1 MDISD
6 VVPLSDSLLISVV
19 IPMHNSERWIRQT
32 LVSVCVQDY
41 ANLEIVLINDGS
53 NDNSLG
59 VVAKVSNEFPSV
71 RIKIHSMKNSG
82 VSYARNLGIQMA
94 EGELIALLDS
104 DDVWDKTKLSRQFL
118 YLNSRPELIAVLCDF
133 YISKSVHSDKELR
146 NMRLIS
152 KKGVRDVGFSWLSLE
167 GNGGLLSSTALI
179 WKDSFKDKVT
189 FDSELS
195 TTADLSF
202 FLQLTK
208 FGKVGHL
215 AVPLVQYRQ
224 HENQMHSDPDL
235 LRKEYPLLLQKLEA
249 LSFQVNQ
256 RKIIGNVLVMCGL
269 LNLSRGA
276 FRKAFDD
283 FIGGVISNPVSIIR
297 LPLAVMK
304 KRVVSYLTLIATRTR

>member
-1 MDISD
+1 MVISD
-6 VVPLSDSLLISVV
+6 VVPPGEPLLISVV
-19 IPMHNSERWIRQT
+19 IPMHNSERWIRET

-41 ANLEIVLINDGS
+41 PNLEIVLINDGS

-59 VVAKVSNEFPSV
+59 VVGKVSSKFPNV
-71 RIKIHSMKNSG
+71 RIKTYSIKNSG
-82 VSYARNLGIQMA
+82 VSYARNLGIRMA
-94 EGELIALLDS
+94 EGKLIALLDS

-133 YISKSVHSDKELR
+133 YISKSVHPDKELR
-146 NMRLIS
+146 NTRLIS
-152 KKGVRDVGFSWLSLE
+152 KKGVRDVGTSWLSLE

-179 WKDSFKDKVT
+179 WKDSVKDKVA

-208 FGKVGHL
+208 FGKIGHL

-235 LRKEYPLLLQKLEA
+235 LRKEYPLLLEKLEA

-256 RKIIGNVLVMCGL
+256 RKVIGNVLVMCGL

-276 FRKAFDD
+276 FKKAVDD
-283 FIGGVISNPVSIIR
+283 FIEGMISNPLSIIR

-304 KRVVSYLTLIATRTR
+304 KRVMSYLTLIATRTR

>member
-1 MDISD
+1 VDISD
-6 VVPLSDSLLISVV
+6 AVTLNKQALISVV
-19 IPMHNSERWIRQT
+19 IPMHNSEKWIRKT
-32 LVSVCVQDY
+32 LLSACAQDY
-41 ANLEIVLINDGS
+41 ANFEIVLVDDGS
-53 NDNSLG
+53 NDASLA
-59 VVAKVSNEFPSV
+59 VAVKVLDEFPNV
-71 RIKIHSMKNSG
+71 RKKIHSIKNSG

-94 EGELIALLDS
+94 DGELIALLDS
-104 DDVWDKTKLSRQFL
+104 DDVWDQTKLSRQYL
-118 YLNSRPELIAVLCDF
+118 YLNSHPELIAVLCDF
-133 YISKSVHSDKELR
+133 YISKTCNSNHDLR
-146 NMRLIS
+146 NVRLIS
-152 KKGVRDVGFSWLSLE
+152 KRSVKDMGMSWLSLE

-224 HENQMHSDPDL
+224 HDNQMHSNPDL
-235 LRKEYPLLLQKLEA
+235 LKKEYPILIQKLEA
-249 LSFQVNQ
+249 LSFQINR
-256 RKIIGNVLVMCGL
+256 RKINGNVLVMCGL
-269 LNLSRGA
+269 LNLSRKN

-283 FIGGVISNPVSIIR
+283 LYRGVISNPTSIIH

-304 KRVVSYLTLIATRTR
+304 KRITSYLTLIPGERR